1 MTVMEVLGG
10 TEADMEILEG
20 TKIAMEV
27 QEGIAIVILSTLV
40 MSIKTL
46 TLASMEMIKHT
57 RILITRSGKRML

>member
-20 TKIAMEV
+20 IKIAMEV
-27 QEGIAIVILSTLV
+27 QKGIAIVILSTLV

-46 TLASMEMIKHT
+46 SLPSM
-57 RILITRSGKRML
+57 